1 MPRLGA
7 TITPLWRQ
15 PQADAAQ
22 QPTDV
27 VVAGGYSLGR
37 GKLAS
42 VEMWDAGR
50 DAFLRVRAAPPS
62 VASESSSFV
71 DTALFAAAVAGGR
84 ALAMVTL
91 QRRNRRRYA
100 AYRARQ
106 NACSLAVKTV
116 GFDG

>member
-62 VASESSSFV
+62 SFAWSERSFV
-71 DTALFAAAVAGGR
+71 DAPSVSDPGL
-84 ALAMVTL
+84 
-91 QRRNRRRYA
+91 
-100 AYRARQ
+100 
-106 NACSLAVKTV
+106 
-116 GFDG
+116 